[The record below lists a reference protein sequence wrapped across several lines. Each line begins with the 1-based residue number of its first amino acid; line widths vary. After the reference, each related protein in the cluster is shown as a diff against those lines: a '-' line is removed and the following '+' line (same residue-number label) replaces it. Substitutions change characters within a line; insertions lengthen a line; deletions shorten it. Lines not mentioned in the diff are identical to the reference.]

1 MPSAG
6 QCSELFATRSRV
18 PPPCSHTMTAA
29 ASDSK
34 HSVLRQS
41 TLIQRCHWPELH
53 QKTNCLRKSFFQPDK
68 STRIMMMSV
77 TELLLKLVAVSDWS
91 LILIISMSM
100 TLHSKVNDNLHLRPK
115 LKRDVKACASLCLE
129 DLHCLDCLQCLH
141 VPAPSTI
148 IWINEWA
155 RSSWNVGKTV
165 EINKIE
171 CSVNHLSA
179 KSTDVISS
187 RSVRFRPINCA
198 AMMAISQ
205 IVAVNA
211 NYYTHLISESQ
222 LWHWK
227 PWVHV
232 WGASQGR
239 AKLPRAA
246 SSCTGF
252 KSKLANQTS

>member
-6 QCSELFATRSRV
+6 QCLELFATRSRRV
-18 PPPCSHTMTAA
+18 LPPCSHTMTAA

-41 TLIQRCHWPELH
+41 TLIQRCQWPELH

-77 TELLLKLVAVSDWS
+77 TELLSLQTSFSDWD

-100 TLHSKVNDNLHLRPK
+100 TLHSNVNDSLHLRPK

-165 EINKIE
+165 EMNNKIE

-179 KSTDVISS
+179 KSTAVIPSK
-187 RSVRFRPINCA
+187 SVRFRPINCA
-198 AMMAISQ
+198 AMTAISQ

-211 NYYTHLISESQ
+211 NY
-222 LWHWK
+222 
-227 PWVHV
+227 VHTD
-232 WGASQGR
+232 
-239 AKLPRAA
+239 L
-246 SSCTGF
+246 
-252 KSKLANQTS
+252 NQYLKEQKAERCY